1 MIIILSWILLLT
13 YLVFGVII
21 SEKILDWFAN
31 DK

>member
-1 MIIILSWILLLT
+1 MIILSWVLLLT

-21 SEKILDWFAN
+21 AEYILDWA

>member
-1 MIIILSWILLLT
+1 MIILSWILLLT

-21 SEKILDWFAN
+21 AEYILDWA